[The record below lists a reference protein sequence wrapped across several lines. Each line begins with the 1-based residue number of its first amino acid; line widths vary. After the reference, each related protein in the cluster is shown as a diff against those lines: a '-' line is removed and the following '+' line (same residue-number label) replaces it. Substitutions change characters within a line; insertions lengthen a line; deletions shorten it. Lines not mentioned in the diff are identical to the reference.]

1 MIESMTGFGRADVHK
16 EGFSVDAEIRTVNNR
31 YCDVFIKMPTELQ
44 QFENEIRLLLQNRF
58 ERGKINLTIKL
69 EKTEENGS
77 SLRVNK
83 VLAKA
88 YTEMLTNLGGE
99 LGLSQKP
106 TLDHLIQFSDI
117 FKSDALSEEQEKA
130 VKEVLME
137 AVHLAIEKTI
147 EMRKNEGEELAK
159 DSLKRIESIR
169 GLIEEIKVLASE
181 RIVESRTRMQDRIQ
195 SVLTEDQYDNDRLEL
210 EIALLADKLDITEE
224 LVRLE
229 AHLKFFT
236 ESVKNNVSAGRKLN
250 FLMQE
255 MLREVNTIGSKAYHS
270 GISHKV
276 VDIKETI
283 EIIREQIQNVV

>member
-16 EGFSVDAEIRTVNNR
+16 NGFSVEAEIRTVNNR
-31 YCDVFIKMPTELQ
+31 YCDVFIKMPAELQ

-69 EKTEENGS
+69 EKTDENGS

-83 VLAKA
+83 KLAQA
-88 YTEMLTNLGGE
+88 YTEMLSNLCTE
-99 LGLSQKP
+99 LGLSGKP

-117 FKSDALSEEQEKA
+117 FKSDALTEEQEKIVQEA
-130 VKEVLME
+130 LME
-137 AVHLAIEKTI
+137 AVHIAIEKTI

-159 DSLKRIESIR
+159 DSLDRIESIR
-169 GLIEEIKVLASE
+169 GVIEEIKVLAGE

-195 SVLTEDQYDNDRLEL
+195 SVLTEDQYDKDRLEL

-236 ESVKNNVSAGRKLN
+236 ESVKSSVSAGRKLN

-276 VDIKETI
+276 VDVKETI